1 MIRRSAYLVFLL
13 TTGLL
18 ATALGALAALTWTG
32 PGRALLARLVT
43 EEAGRL
49 VRGTI
54 TVESLSGSFLSD
66 LTITGLEVRDTS
78 GALLLAAPR
87 AELEYSALTLLA
99 GRFVFDA
106 VTVESPMLRVVQH
119 RGGRMNY
126 EEVLKSGEGPD
137 DGSPPDLLE
146 LRQLRII
153 DGTVQ
158 VEIPW
163 NYPGHLT
170 TDRARDSALA
180 ANRARPG
187 RRIVDGP
194 EGLTSI
200 RTIENLTAHFPTL
213 RISTPARDPVRVVIA
228 SFTGQVSDPL
238 LDIRAATGTVETQ
251 GDSLVFTLARLEL
264 PGSAAS
270 GRGRLDWPRDT
281 LLFDMEF
288 AARELA
294 LADIRFI
301 SPDFPDYRG
310 TTFARVRSL
319 NGTVLRSE
327 LTDLRVGDGTSLVQG
342 SMVALSHLHR
352 GLGFQRLDLQLTD
365 LDLEAVRPYLDT
377 LPLAGWLTGSLR
389 ADGYFDDMT
398 VDLDWTFRDA
408 AFEDQPQ
415 SRIVM
420 NGRVAMGGAPGFTF
434 HATSLPSA
442 DLDLATVRNVAP
454 AVLLQG
460 RLALSGA
467 LDGPW
472 TNARFT
478 GLAEHRDGDRP
489 PSVAE
494 GWLRLDT
501 REPLVRLAGDLVLR
515 PLALAGLQGSF
526 PSLRSEATLA
536 GRFWLEGS
544 TDSLAIDADLRGSA
558 GHLEAR
564 GVVRLDGEVPAAQG
578 LLVVFDSLDLR
589 QLDDRVVPT
598 RLQGAML
605 VDGRVDTT
613 GVPAGDA
620 VLSLG
625 AGRIRE
631 VALDSAVAHLSVQ
644 DGWLVVDTL
653 EARWPGGHGSGAGTL
668 GWAEPDSGQV
678 RFSIRRAELAPLDS
692 LLRSLAGSVED
703 TLLRQP
709 LAGRVDLEAVL
720 SGSLEHLGGD
730 VRVTADSVAWDR
742 WRVPSVAGDLAWD
755 MGSVRTLSGSLTA
768 DSLIHGTLR
777 FSALRGGVDGPMD
790 SLSWRGG
797 IRGGPT
803 AGLTAS
809 GRWLAREGRSVALDT
824 VFLDLG
830 RNTWTLREPA
840 VVTVADSLIG
850 VGTLAITAADGSGVL
865 ELAGNFPGRLP
876 GDLAVRLVGLDVQDL
891 YGLLQQDTAGVGGN
905 LAADLRIGGTARSPT
920 IRGSASAR
928 GPVFGEVRAPLA
940 RAVLNYADRRLQS
953 NLTFWR
959 TGEPILEVEADLPVD
974 LAFRDAAEDRFLPGE
989 LSVRAFA
996 DSLDLAVVEALTT
1009 NLRRV
1014 RGVVHADA
1022 RIGGSWTAPRLAGQ
1036 VVITDAGMTVPSLG
1050 VRYEPAG
1057 GTIRLDGDSVY
1068 FDNLA
1073 IRGSSTLSPGLFQR
1087 STSAGGLAIGGSIR
1101 VPQLSAPELR
1111 MRLTGTDFLVMD
1123 VRDFLTFRTQG
1134 TVDLRG
1140 PLWRP
1145 VLTGTARATGGV
1157 LYFQDLVSKSV
1168 VNLWDPAVADLVD
1181 TLELRRLRLGAA
1193 FQSRFLDSLRIQ
1205 NLNFT
1210 VDQEF
1215 WLRSNE
1221 ANVQLVGSV
1230 IVNKLRRQYRVDGT
1244 LNTPRGS
1251 YALKIGPVVR
1261 EFAVQ
1266 SGTVRYFGTPDL
1278 NADVD
1283 IIATHQLRTAEPGLE
1298 DVTVTA
1304 RIGGTILVPRLAL
1317 ETDIRPAIPERDII
1331 GLLLLGRLGG
1341 GAGSAQDALSI
1352 DRGIA
1357 YLFGALSSEA
1367 SRALISDA
1375 GVPIDMLELRV
1386 PFEGRTTAGS
1396 AGAAAQVVAGWALGR
1411 KWFVTLNAGVCTNDW
1426 TFNARN
1432 FGASLEYRLSREWRA
1447 QASAEP
1453 GRICSVT
1460 GASEGYLAVKRYQFG
1475 ADLRWEREY

>member
-1 MIRRSAYLVFLL
+1 MIRRSAYLVFLVVTGVL
-13 TTGLL
+13 ATGL
-18 ATALGALAALTWTG
+18 GAVAALTWTG

-49 VRGTI
+49 VRGSI

-66 LTITGLEVRDTS
+66 LTITGLTVRDTS

-87 AELEYSALTLLA
+87 AALEYSALNLLA
-99 GRFVFDA
+99 GRLVFDA
-106 VTVESPMLRVVQH
+106 VTVESPTLRVVKY
-119 RGGRMNY
+119 RSGRMNY
-126 EEVLKSGEGPD
+126 EEVLRSGEGPD

-146 LRQLRII
+146 LRQLRIT

-163 NYPGHLT
+163 NYPGHFAS
-170 TDRARDSALA
+170 DRARDSSLA
-180 ANRARPG
+180 ANRAWPG

-200 RTIENLTAHFPTL
+200 RTIERLTAHIPSL
-213 RISTPARDPVRVVIA
+213 RISTPDDDPVRAVIN
-228 SFTGQVSDPL
+228 SFAGRVSDPM
-238 LDIRAATGTVETQ
+238 LDIRAATGTVETK
-251 GDSLVFTLARLEL
+251 GDSLVFALARLEL
-264 PGSAAS
+264 PGTSAT
-270 GRGRLDWPRDT
+270 GRGRLDWPQDT

-294 LADIRFI
+294 LADLRFI

-310 TTFARVRSL
+310 GAFARVRSL

-327 LTDLRVGDGTSLVQG
+327 LTEVDVGDGSSRVRGSL
-342 SMVALSHLHR
+342 VALSHLHR
-352 GLGFQRLDLQLTD
+352 GLGFQRLALQLAD
-365 LDLEAVRPYLDT
+365 VDLEAVRPYLDT
-377 LPLAGWLTGSLR
+377 LPLRGWLSGTLQ
-389 ADGYFDDMT
+389 ADGYFDDLT
-398 VDLDWTFRDA
+398 VDLDWIFRDA
-408 AFEDQPQ
+408 AIEGQPL

-420 NGRVAMGGAPGFTF
+420 NGRVASGGADGFTF
-434 HATSLPSA
+434 RETSVPAA
-442 DLDLATVRNVAP
+442 DLDLLTVRNVAP
-454 AVLLQG
+454 AVLLDG
-460 RLALSGA
+460 RLALSGT
-467 LDGPW
+467 LDGVW
-472 TNARFT
+472 TNATFT

-501 REPLVRLAGDLVLR
+501 RQPLVRLAGDLVLR
-515 PLALAGLQGSF
+515 PLALAGLQGTF
-526 PSLRSEATLA
+526 PQLRASTTLE

-544 TDSLAIDADLRGSA
+544 TDSLAIDAALRGQA
-558 GHLEAR
+558 GRIEAR
-564 GVVRLDGEVPAAQG
+564 GVVRLDGDTPAAEG
-578 LLVVFDSLDLR
+578 LLVVFDSLDLQR
-589 QLDDRVVPT
+589 LDDRAVPT
-598 RLQGAML
+598 RLQGAL
-605 VDGRVDTT
+605 LLDGRVDSA
-613 GVPAGDA
+613 GVPIGDA
-620 VLSLG
+620 VIQLG
-625 AGRIRE
+625 SGRIRE
-631 VALDSAVAHLSVQ
+631 VALDSAVAHLGVQ

-653 EARWPGGHGSGAGTL
+653 EVRWPGGHGSGAGTL
-668 GWAEPDSGQV
+668 GWAEPDSGAV

-692 LLRSLAGSVED
+692 LLRSTLGSVED
-703 TLLRQP
+703 SALRRP
-709 LAGRVDLEAVL
+709 LEGRVDLEATL
-720 SGSLEHLGGD
+720 FGSLAHLAGD
-730 VRVTADSVAWDR
+730 VQLAADSVAWDT
-742 WRVPSVAGDLAWD
+742 WRLPGTEASLQWDLGALRRIQA
-755 MGSVRTLSGSLTA
+755 SARA
-768 DSLIHGTLR
+768 DSLIRGNLR
-777 FSALRGGVDGPMD
+777 FNALRGGAAGPLD
-790 SLSWRGG
+790 SLAWWGG
-797 IRGGPT
+797 LRGGPT
-803 AGLTAS
+803 VGLTAS
-809 GRWLAREGRSVALDT
+809 GRWLDREVRALALDT

-840 VVTVADSLIG
+840 FITVADSLIG
-850 VGTLAITAADGSGVL
+850 VGALAVTAADGSGIL
-865 ELAGNFPGRLP
+865 EVEGNFPGRLP
-876 GDLAVRLVGLDVQDL
+876 GDLTVRLVGLDVQDL
-891 YGLLQQDTAGVGGN
+891 YGLLQQDTTGVGGN
-905 LAADLRIGGTARSPT
+905 LAVDLRIGGTARAPT
-920 IRGSASAR
+920 IRGSAAAR
-928 GPVFGEVRAPLA
+928 GPIFGDVRAPLA
-940 RAVLNYADRRLQS
+940 RAVLNYEDRRLQS

-959 TGEPILEVEADLPVD
+959 TGAPILEVEADLPVD
-974 LAFRDAAEDRFLPGE
+974 LAFQGAAEDRFLPGE

-1022 RIGGSWTAPRLAGQ
+1022 RIAGSWTAPRLAGE
-1036 VVITDAGMTVPSLG
+1036 VAITGAGMSVPSLG
-1050 VRYEPAG
+1050 VRYEPAE

-1073 IRGSSTLSPGLFQR
+1073 IRRSATLSPGLFER
-1087 STSAGGLAIGGSIR
+1087 PTTGGGLVIGGSIR
-1101 VPQLSAPELR
+1101 VPRLSAPELR

-1140 PLWRP
+1140 PLWQP

-1210 VDQEF
+1210 VDEDF
-1215 WLRSNE
+1215 WLRSSE
-1221 ANVQLVGSV
+1221 ANVQLVGNV

-1283 IIATHQLRTAEPGLE
+1283 ITATHQLRTTEPGLE
-1298 DVTVTA
+1298 EVTVTA

-1331 GLLLLGRLGG
+1331 GLLLMGRLGG
-1341 GAGSAQDALSI
+1341 GVGSAQDALSI

-1357 YLFGALSSEA
+1357 YLLGALSSEA
-1367 SRALISDA
+1367 SRALIADA

-1386 PFEGRTTAGS
+1386 PFEGRTAAGAS
-1396 AGAAAQVVAGWALGR
+1396 GAAAQVVAGWALGR

-1447 QASAEP
+1447 LVSAEP

-1460 GASEGYLAVKRYQFG
+1460 GASEGYLAIKRYQFG